1 MVNHYESPYLIHRLI
16 MVNKT
21 TEQVRADLSL
31 SAKQVHNLVI
41 RKIGI
46 LEM

>member
-1 MVNHYESPYLIHRLI
+1 MVNHYESPYLIHKLI

-31 SAKQVHNLVI
+31 FTEKVHNWLYA
-41 RKIGI
+41 R
-46 LEM
+46 